1 MSAPF
6 HKCSPETHKSDKIAL
21 GPMVSVRQGQ
31 DSNPGLLEPKA
42 CGAHDIDP
50 MLLTY
55 GLLGAAW
62 GIFIES
68 RDLHS

>member
-1 MSAPF
+1 
-6 HKCSPETHKSDKIAL
+6 
-21 GPMVSVRQGQ
+21 MVSVRQGR